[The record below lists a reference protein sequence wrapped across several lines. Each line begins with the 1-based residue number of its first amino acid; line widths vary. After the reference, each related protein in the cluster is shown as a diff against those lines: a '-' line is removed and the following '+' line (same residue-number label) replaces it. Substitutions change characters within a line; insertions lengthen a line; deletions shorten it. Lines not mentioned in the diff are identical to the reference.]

1 VLEITVAELCE
12 RAEAALNPQDLGA
25 FHVADVGCAVVAE
38 DGSVHTGA
46 CIGGYLGLCAEQSA
60 LSAVVAQGPPRI
72 VMLAAV
78 WRDPG
83 GALHALPPC
92 GRCREFLRL
101 LSQSNLEA
109 DVVLGLDHVV
119 KLKDLLP
126 SHGWSSQVLWSA
138 AGGSP
143 EVGRS
148 ATRTSPSRVQPPPA

>member
-1 VLEITVAELCE
+1 MPDISAAELCR
-12 RAEAALNPQDLGA
+12 RAEAALNPQDLGE
-25 FHVADVGCAVVAE
+25 FSVADVGCAVVAE

-60 LSAVVAQGPPRI
+60 VSAMVTKGPARI

-78 WRDPG
+78 WRDAQ

-101 LSQSNLEA
+101 MSQSNLEA
-109 DVVLGLDHVV
+109 DVVLGLDRVV

-126 SHGWSSQVLWSA
+126 SHGWTSQLLWSTA
-138 AGGSP
+138 RD
-143 EVGRS
+143 GRS
-148 ATRTSPSRVQPPPA
+148 PR